1 MAVRAITDLLAIR
14 EIITVPDAR
23 SVHASTRS
31 VPTAQTEARRRVK
44 AASVPRV
51 SGLACRVEAT
61 SLVSL
66 AKVATSPV
74 KAAIA
79 PVTTTIMRRAAIS
92 PARVATSLARAAIAP
107 VTTTIMRRAATS
119 PARVAT
125 ASVPVATASVRA
137 ATASVRAVMVSVRAA
152 TVSVPV
158 MIPMRSIA

>member
-79 PVTTTIMRRAAIS
+79 PVTTTIMRRAA
-92 PARVATSLARAAIAP
+92 
-107 VTTTIMRRAATS
+107 TS

>member
-51 SGLACRVEAT
+51 SGLACKVEAT

-66 AKVATSPV
+66 AK
-74 KAAIA
+74 
-79 PVTTTIMRRAAIS
+79 AAIS
-92 PARVATSLARAAIAP
+92 PVRGAIAP

-119 PARVAT
+119 PARAVT
-125 ASVPVATASVRA
+125 VSVPV